1 MFTFNHIWDGYQLL
15 FFKLPGFLLKE
26 CKKFSGWMYSKVGGR
41 GRGIKKVFYNTHF
54 IGYIFCVSLKKRHIT
69 ILHPSRINFLWGL
82 IQSHSVK
89 MPKTIKYYHL
99 YLNKTKKYTTLSKN
113 KPPPNSQITTMRLHY
128 VKAMVFI
135 HCIILQELYLESSY
149 SKTNKNLRFCSM
161 ENFWFFFTNQDEEF
175 ILFYFIS
182 YGIFLFCM
190 ENNNSGFWFF
200 S

>member
-82 IQSHSVK
+82 IQSYSVK
-89 MPKTIKYYHL
+89 MPQNIKYYHL

-128 VKAMVFI
+128 VKAMIFI
-135 HCIILQELYLESSY
+135 HCIILQELYLDSSY
-149 SKTNKNLRFCSM
+149 SKTNRNLKFCSM
-161 ENFWFFFTNQDEEF
+161 ENFWFFSTNQNEF
-175 ILFYFIS
+175 YFLYHFIS
-182 YGIFLFCM
+182 YSIFPFRM
-190 ENNNSGFWFF
+190 
-200 S
+200 